1 MSQGATQQPAEVA
14 PSHGVRRVTVI
25 GAGTMGHG
33 IAGQAA
39 LCGFEVRLFDP
50 SDAALEGGL
59 AKIAE
64 SYAKGVERG
73 KLSAEAREGAL
84 SRLSAAR
91 GGAGSASAGADLVI
105 EAIPERLELKRAL
118 LSEVAPAVSAR
129 ALLASNTSSLSISA
143 LAEGVAHP
151 ERVIGMHFFNPVAIM
166 PLLELV
172 RGERT
177 SDEVVAR
184 ARALGEA
191 LQKTCIVVKDS
202 PGFATSRLGIAL
214 GNEAMRMFE
223 EGVASAED
231 IDRAMVLGYKHP
243 IGPLALTDLV
253 GLDVR
258 LSISEHLH
266 RELGADTFQPPQVLR
281 DKVARGELGKK
292 VGRGFY
298 TY

>member
-1 MSQGATQQPAEVA
+1 
-14 PSHGVRRVTVI
+14 
-25 GAGTMGHG
+25 MGHG

-50 SDAALEGGL
+50 SEDALEGGL
-59 AKIAE
+59 ARIAE
-64 SYAKGVERG
+64 IYSKGVERG
-73 KLSAEAREGAL
+73 KVSAEAREGAL
-84 SRLSAAR
+84 ARLSGVR
-91 GGAGSASAGADLVI
+91 GGAGAGGARAGAALASEGADLVI
-105 EAIPERLELKRAL
+105 EAIPERVELKRAL
-118 LSEVAPAVSAR
+118 FAEVEPAVAPG
-129 ALLASNTSSLSISA
+129 ALLASNTSSLSISSI
-143 LAEGVAHP
+143 AEGLAHP
-151 ERVIGMHFFNPVAIM
+151 ERLLGMHFFNPVAVM

-172 RGERT
+172 RGAQT
-177 SDEVVAR
+177 SDEAVRR
-184 ARALGEA
+184 ARAVGEA

-266 RELGADTFQPPQVLR
+266 RELGSDTFKPPQILR

-298 TY
+298 PY